1 MSHDRKLELLNNNK
15 VIYRRHPISDQ
26 PTEEYDWGWYYEQGT
41 HECYEL
47 FRSKAKITTYKSLK
61 WHLLVIWYLNP
72 DFDESKFRHVAKTI
86 CDIKNGFVTFKVSDN
101 LFESIFKDLKQCDL
115 EHPPRNKLRKIIF
128 KDFSGLSISEKLSIV
143 GKLIGRSS
151 IVNEEK
157 IYDAM
162 LAINSTNNKITIKN
176 LASHFAC
183 STRTIHR
190 HMSSVLKKEK
200 KILNEEI

>member
-1 MSHDRKLELLNNNK
+1 MCL
-15 VIYRRHPISDQ
+15 
-26 PTEEYDWGWYYEQGT
+26 
-41 HECYEL
+41 C
-47 FRSKAKITTYKSLK
+47 
-61 WHLLVIWYLNP
+61 
-72 DFDESKFRHVAKTI
+72 
-86 CDIKNGFVTFKVSDN
+86 
-101 LFESIFKDLKQCDL
+101 
-115 EHPPRNKLRKIIF
+115 
-128 KDFSGLSISEKLSIV
+128 IV
-143 GKLIGRSS
+143 GRLIGRSS

-176 LASHFAC
+176 LALHFAC